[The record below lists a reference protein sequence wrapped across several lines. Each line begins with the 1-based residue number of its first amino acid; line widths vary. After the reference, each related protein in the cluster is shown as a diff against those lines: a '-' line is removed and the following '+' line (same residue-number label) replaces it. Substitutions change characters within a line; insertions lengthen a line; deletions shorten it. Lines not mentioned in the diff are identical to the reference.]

1 MRIALE
7 MRLTGGSQILLAPQ
21 RGNNL
26 GTISIEVLTT
36 TITPEAAWRSFMQQV
51 TDRWTSYRSSEKGE
65 PYLNAR
71 PHWAKEWQGLL
82 VRGKPIESYLRKTAY
97 KDERKE
103 FVKILEELVK
113 KRGSTLEETRKR
125 FGNPLLE
132 RLFFD

>member
-1 MRIALE
+1 ML
-7 MRLTGGSQILLAPQ
+7 
-21 RGNNL
+21 L
-26 GTISIEVLTT
+26 GTVSIEVLTT
-36 TITPEAAWRSFMQQV
+36 TATPDQAWRSFMQQL
-51 TDRWTSYRSSEKGE
+51 TDRWTSYRSPEKGE

-71 PHWAKEWQGLL
+71 PHWAKEWQGLM

-97 KDERKE
+97 KAERKE
-103 FVKILEELVK
+103 FVRVLEEVVK